1 MGAGQALVDCAKG
14 IDMEPVLIQQ
24 FFLGCLAHAS
34 YIVASKGIA
43 AVIDPQRDVDLY
55 LDFARENNLRIE
67 HIIETHLHADFVSGH
82 HELAQRSGAH
92 IYLGE
97 DAHATFPH
105 IAIKDG
111 DTLQFGN
118 AHFDFLHTPG
128 HTIEGVCAVLTD
140 LAGPSQ
146 PRAVFTGDT
155 LFVGDVGRP
164 DLSADHTP
172 QQLAALLYR
181 SLHEKLLKL
190 PDDTE
195 IFPAHGAGSLCGR
208 QMSNERSSTIG
219 QQRRT
224 NYALL
229 ARNEDE
235 FIHLLTDSLPPR
247 PEYFGRDVELN
258 RHGASSIDEL
268 PAPKPLPAAEVKRRH
283 SEGTILLDTRSS
295 ADFAAAY
302 IPGSFHIALSGQY
315 ASWAARI
322 LGLDRH
328 IILIGEDTDQLRE
341 SQLRLA
347 RVGIEHVDAYLEGGI
362 TGWHKAGYEFD
373 YVPQISVQ
381 ELADLEEKE
390 PDSLTILDVREP
402 GEVETGAFANSIRI
416 PLGQLT
422 KHAAELDPSK
432 LLVVHCKGGYRSA
445 IASSILRRAG
455 IHDIANLTGGY
466 DAWKAAQLQ
475 KAEAIL

>member
-1 MGAGQALVDCAKG
+1 
-14 IDMEPVLIQQ
+14 MEPVLIQQ

-34 YIVASKGIA
+34 YVVASEGVA
-43 AVIDPQRDVDLY
+43 AVIDPQRDVDIY
-55 LDFARENNLRIE
+55 LDFAREKNLRIE

-82 HELAQRSGAH
+82 HELAERTGAR
-92 IYLGE
+92 IYLGA

-105 IAIKDG
+105 VAIKDG

-118 AHFDFLHTPG
+118 ARFNFLHTPG
-128 HTIEGVCAVLTD
+128 HTIEGICAVLTD
-140 LAGPSQ
+140 LASPAA

-172 QQLAALLYR
+172 QQLAGLLYQ

-208 QMSNERSSTIG
+208 QMSAERSSTIG
-219 QQRRT
+219 KQRRT

-229 ARNEDE
+229 ARSEDE

-258 RHGASSIDEL
+258 RTGASSINQL
-268 PAPKPLPAAEVKRRH
+268 PPPVPLRAREVLRLQ
-283 SEGTILLDTRSS
+283 SEGAIVLDTRP
-295 ADFAAAY
+295 AMEFAVAHV
-302 IPGSFHIALSGQY
+302 PGSVHIALSGQY

-322 LGLDRH
+322 LGLDRR
-328 IILIGEDTDQLRE
+328 IILVGEDADQLRE

-347 RVGIEHVDAYLEGGI
+347 RVGIEHVDAYLDGGI
-362 TGWHKAGYEFD
+362 TGWIQSGYELD
-373 YVPQISVQ
+373 YIPQVTVQ
-381 ELADLEEKE
+381 ELADLQEKE
-390 PDSLTILDVREP
+390 KDHLAILDVREP
-402 GEVETGAFANSIRI
+402 GEVETGAFEDSIRI
-416 PLGQLT
+416 PLGQLADRT
-422 KHAAELDPSK
+422 SELDPTK
-432 LLVVHCKGGYRSA
+432 LIVVHCKGGYRSS
-445 IASSILRRAG
+445 IATSILRRAG
-455 IHDIANLTGGY
+455 LQEIADLTGGY
-466 DAWKAAQLQ
+466 DAWKAAELQ
-475 KAEAIL
+475 NAQPTQ

>member
-1 MGAGQALVDCAKG
+1 
-14 IDMEPVLIQQ
+14 MEPIQIEQ

-34 YIVASKGIA
+34 YMVVSEGIA
-43 AVIDPQRDVDLY
+43 AVIDPQRDVDIY
-55 LDFARENNLRIE
+55 IEAAKEKNLKIE

-82 HELAQRSGAH
+82 HELAERTGAR

-105 IAIKDG
+105 TAIKDG

-118 AHFDFLHTPG
+118 ARFDFLHTPG
-128 HTIEGVCAVLTD
+128 HTIEGICAVLTD
-140 LAGPSQ
+140 LASPAA

-172 QQLAALLYR
+172 QQLAALLYQ

-208 QMSNERSSTIG
+208 QMGSERSSTIG
-219 QQRRT
+219 KQRRT

-229 ARNEDE
+229 ARTQDE

-258 RHGASSIDEL
+258 RTGASAINQL
-268 PAPKPLPAAEVKRRH
+268 PPPVPLHAPEVLRLQ
-283 SEGTILLDTRSS
+283 SEGAIVLDTRP
-295 ADFAAAY
+295 AMEFAVAHV
-302 IPGSFHIALSGQY
+302 PGSVHIALSGQY

-322 LGLDRH
+322 LGLDRR
-328 IILIGEDTDQLRE
+328 IILVGEDADQLRE

-347 RVGIEHVDAYLEGGI
+347 RVGIEHVDAYLDGGI
-362 TGWHKAGYEFD
+362 TGWIQSGYELD
-373 YVPQISVQ
+373 YIPQVSVQ
-381 ELADLEEKE
+381 ELADLQEKE
-390 PDSLTILDVREP
+390 KDHLAILDVREP
-402 GEVETGAFANSIRI
+402 GEVETGAFENSVRI
-416 PLGQLT
+416 PLGQLAGRT
-422 KHAAELDPSK
+422 NELDPTK
-432 LLVVHCKGGYRSA
+432 LIVVHCKGGYRSS
-445 IASSILRRAG
+445 IATSILRRAG
-455 IHDIANLTGGY
+455 LQEIADLTGGF
-466 DAWKAAQLQ
+466 DAWQAARDLQ
-475 KAEAIL
+475 EASAQSQPKTLSF